1 MWEQLKNKIRVNCKN
16 KCNKRR
22 KKLRSC
28 REGIK
33 IVAEGFSHVPGAKSI
48 EEKARVAVYPESNE
62 GKRFLG
68 DTGEISAF
76 GEEAADKAIGIFIAA
91 AFRGAVGMGGVVNG
105 ARIAGDAGSADSVGI
120 RELATII
127 RGDGEEKGGEAFG
140 TESSFDAIED
150 MHDVLT
156 GFTAHKVDKLEA
168 SDAFS
173 KDEESCVRAR
183 GTDNTVH
190 LEMTYLG
197 AFIHLSGA
205 LLNTQSAGVEVS
217 KTLAERRSTFFSRP
231 INHVLGRDGDNA
243 IVDIIVNRARRE
255 GDIIAGFEQDLSGGE
270 GGIFKLTAQK
280 LSEAHG
286 KLVVASD
293 F

>member
-1 MWEQLKNKIRVNCKN
+1 MVVGNVNCKN

-48 EEKARVAVYPESNE
+48 EEEARIAVHPESNE

-68 DTGEISAF
+68 DTGKVGAF
-76 GEEAADKAIGIFIAA
+76 WEETADKAIGIFVAA

-105 ARIAGDAGSADSVGI
+105 ARIAGDAGSADSEGI

-127 RGDGEEKGGEAFG
+127 RGDGEEKGGEAFRAE
-140 TESSFDAIED
+140 TSFDAVED
-150 MHDVLT
+150 LNNVLT

-168 SDAFS
+168 SNAFS
-173 KDEESCVRAR
+173 KDEESGVRPR
-183 GTDNTVH
+183 GTDNAVH
-190 LEMTYLG
+190 LEMTNLG
-197 AFIHLSGA
+197 TFIHFAGA
-205 LLNTQSAGVEVS
+205 LLNTQGACIGVGE
-217 KTLAERRSTFFSRP
+217 TLTERFFAFFSWA
-231 INHVLGRDGDNA
+231 INHMLSRDGNNA
-243 IVDIIVNRARRE
+243 IVDVVVNGARRE
-255 GDIIAGFEQDLSGGE
+255 GDIIAGFEQQPGGK
-270 GGIFKLTAQK
+270 GGMFKLTAQK
-280 LSEAHG
+280 LGEACS
-286 KLVVASD
+286 KLMVASD